1 MSGHSRW
8 ANIKRTKGA
17 ADSKRGVAF
26 TKFVKEI
33 TVAAR
38 IGGGDPKGNP
48 RLRLAI
54 EKAKAEA
61 MPKDNIDRAIKKGTG
76 EIEGEQIVEYLYE
89 GYGPHGVALLI
100 EAATDNKNRTV
111 SEIRNLLDKANGSF
125 GAPNSVAWKFA
136 RKGRISVPKKG
147 TTEDKLTEQVIE
159 AGGEDVQDGGDVYNV
174 LTAPEDFMKVH
185 AALEK
190 AKVAMGDIELTFVPA
205 NTVKLSGKDAEQVLR
220 LLDQLDEHDD
230 VQKVH
235 ADVEISD
242 EEMLRLAS
250 PSP

>member
-8 ANIKRTKGA
+8 ANIKRVKGA
-17 ADSKRGVAF
+17 ADAKRGRVF
-26 TKFVKEI
+26 TKLVKEI

-38 IGGGDPKGNP
+38 IGGGNPNGNP

-54 EKAKAEA
+54 DSAKQNA

-76 EIEGEQIVEYLYE
+76 ELEGEAYSEVVYE

-100 EAATDNKNRTV
+100 EATTDNKNRTV
-111 SEIRNLLDKANGSF
+111 SEIRNMLDKANGSL

-136 RKGRISVPKKG
+136 RKGRIAIPKKVIG
-147 TTEDKLTEQVIE
+147 EEKLMEIVLE
-159 AGGEDVQDGGDVYNV
+159 AGAEDVQDGGEFFLV
-174 LTAPEDFMKVH
+174 LTPHDDFHKVRD
-185 AALEK
+185 ALDK
-190 AKVAMGDIELTFVPA
+190 AKVEVAESELAYLPTT
-205 NTVKLSGKDAEQVLR
+205 TVKLAGREAEQVLK
-220 LLDQLDEHDD
+220 LMDLLDEHDD

-242 EEMLRLAS
+242 EEMARIAGA
-250 PSP
+250 